1 MRNIL
6 LVLCVL
12 LVAVSSIQEL
22 NIKHRERTPLQ
33 SKMFVA
39 YMNRDPIIE
48 TMAKVM
54 GKLFGEDKVPSLY
67 SYPEEKIFNYLDT
80 QYYG

>member
-6 LVLCVL
+6 LVLCLL
-12 LVAVSSIQEL
+12 LVAVSSIQEI
-22 NIKHRERTPLQ
+22 NIKLKERTPFQ
-33 SKMFVA
+33 AKMFLA
-39 YMNRDPIIE
+39 YMSNDPIIE
-48 TMAKVM
+48 KMAKIM

-67 SYPEEKIFNYLDT
+67 SYPEQKIFNYLDT